1 MVGERD
7 RAVWEGEELKAA
19 NLRVGAG
26 RDGECWVCMLSEVDL
41 FCWVLSRTVAGL
53 PSDESR
59 SGGKGCLVCSERT
72 NLPDV

>member
-26 RDGECWVCMLSEVDL
+26 RDGECWVCMLSEVEPFL
-41 FCWVLSRTVAGL
+41 LG
-53 PSDESR
+53 PEPN
-59 SGGKGCLVCSERT
+59 SGGVAQR
-72 NLPDV
+72 